1 MRIQDQK
8 KDYFKLK
15 FQVVDAPYIQ
25 GPVGSF
31 IERDTLL
38 TTGDHVKTISMR
50 AWLYSSSHSFLILL
64 PTPDLG
70 DNIQITEVDA
80 RS

>member
-1 MRIQDQK
+1 MRIQDHQK
-8 KDYFKLK
+8 KDYFELK

-38 TTGDHVKTISMR
+38 TTGDPVKTPSFR
-50 AWLYSSSHSFLILL
+50 A
-64 PTPDLG
+64 
-70 DNIQITEVDA
+70 
-80 RS
+80 

>member
-1 MRIQDQK
+1 MRIQDHQK
-8 KDYFKLK
+8 KDYFELK

-38 TTGDHVKTISMR
+38 TTGDTVKTLSLHVFHLQFPI
-50 AWLYSSSHSFLILL
+50 FLLQRLL
-64 PTPDLG
+64 TAG
-70 DNIQITEVDA
+70 DPVKTL
-80 RS
+80 SLSLTL